1 MLEKWANS
9 KFSKVLPQGSFQ
21 YVMIIFKLKLARNTE
36 YGGGGGG
43 WSILDRRITGVG
55 FYQSSFWY
63 FFLG

>member
-1 MLEKWANS
+1 MLERWAKS
-9 KFSKVLPQGSFQ
+9 KFSKVLPQGIFQ

-36 YGGGGGG
+36 YGGGAGG
-43 WSILDRRITGVG
+43 SILDRRITGVG